1 MTLYDFITSLKSKN
15 AYNFKDVRFE
25 KMEGKNIYFYDS
37 DNFYHKMIFTNI
49 YKNPKP
55 SIKSA
60 INKTD
65 YIINRFIKIHKG
77 KYSYD
82 KFEYKRSDIKS
93 NVLCKIHGY
102 YLVSPNNHYNGKGC
116 PKCAGKGL
124 IKTVKIPQKSLL
136 EKFLENARIIHGN
149 KYNYDNFS
157 VKNAKEKG
165 KIVCGVHGDF
175 YMNINN
181 HISGKQG
188 CRKCKG
194 NKSHYF
200 TIENAEKYK
209 HEWSQIKSSLYLLRL
224 SDNNNNQ
231 WLKVGITKRNINDRI
246 YEIPL
251 NCETLN
257 EYKIDLYN
265 AVVIEQTVM
274 KHFRKRKKIP
284 KVNFGG
290 KYECFT
296 MRIKNEMIE
305 FIENHLTKIQLSN
318 KTD

>member
-1 MTLYDFITSLKSKN
+1 MTIDDFLTSLRYKN
-15 AYNFKDVRFE
+15 AYNFSDVIFE
-25 KMEGKNIYFYDS
+25 KMEDDYIYFYDS
-37 DNFYHKMIFTNI
+37 NNFYHKMIFTNI
-49 YKNPKP
+49 YKNAKP

-60 INKTD
+60 INKTN
-65 YIINRFIKIHKG
+65 YIIDRFIRIHKG
-77 KYSYD
+77 RYSYD
-82 KFEYKRSDIKS
+82 KFEYKRNNIKS

-102 YLVSPNNHYNGKGC
+102 YSISPNNHYRGKGC
-116 PKCAGKGL
+116 PKCAGRGL
-124 IKTVKIPQKSLL
+124 NKIIKSPQKPLL
-136 EKFLENARIIHGN
+136 ERFLENARIIHGD
-149 KYNYDNFS
+149 KYNYDSFL
-157 VKNAKEKG
+157 VKTAKEKG
-165 KIVCGVHGDF
+165 IITCKIHGNF

-305 FIENHLTKIQLSN
+305 FIENHLTKIELSN